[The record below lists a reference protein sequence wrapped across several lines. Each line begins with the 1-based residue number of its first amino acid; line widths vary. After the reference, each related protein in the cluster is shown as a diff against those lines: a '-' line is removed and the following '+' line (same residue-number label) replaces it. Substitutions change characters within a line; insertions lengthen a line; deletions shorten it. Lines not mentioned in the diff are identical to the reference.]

1 MLINKTKDFVI
12 AEHYKLCKS
21 WLSRVRGLMFSKPRT
36 LVFVFDREARIALHM
51 WFVFFPI
58 DLAFLDSNFRVV
70 EVKLNFKPFTT
81 YVPNSKAKYIIEAPA
96 GRLNNTE
103 VGDEIALV
111 GS

>member
-1 MLINKTKDFVI
+1 MLINKTKNFVI
-12 AEHYKLCKS
+12 AEQHKSCKT
-21 WLSRVRGLMFSKPRT
+21 WLSRLRGLMFSKPQT
-36 LVFVFDREARIALHM
+36 LVFVFDREARVALHM

-70 EVKLNFKPFTT
+70 EVKRNFKPFTT
-81 YVPNSKAKYIIEAPA
+81 YVSSSEAKYLIETPA
-96 GRLNNTE
+96 GNLNNTE